1 LGLHQLIYN
10 AGAGTNTLVLENGSA
25 RIDSNV
31 AAGGALNTTVAAGA
45 QLTTNRLKQNA
56 LTLGAGSRV
65 SVLPGSAQANVLT
78 TLDLGTTGTLDLADN
93 DLVVKTTAA
102 GKTAA
107 FNALYSRLVA
117 GFAGGSWNGNGVLSS
132 AAQTNPNTTLSLVDN
147 AVLGF
152 STFGGE
158 PVDANSL
165 LLKYTYFGDIDQNG
179 QVDADDLT
187 VFANNF
193 GRKSRATQVDGDIDF
208 NGTVDADD
216 LTVFANNFRR
226 GVGTPLVSGGVV
238 SGEWSS
244 FPSSAWERPPWR
256 NAKLRFARA
265 GATLASLVAP
275 TKQSFGVAGSQAELG
290 NQRQMSLDALTVDY
304 LMEVGP
310 ESGVASIARRFRMKI

>member
-1 LGLHQLIYN
+1 MGLSQLIYN
-10 AGAGTNTLVLENGSA
+10 SGIGTNSLVLENGSA
-25 RIDSNV
+25 RIEGNV
-31 AAGGALNTTVAAGA
+31 ATGATLNTTVAAGA
-45 QLTTNRLKQNA
+45 QLTTSRLKQNG

-65 SVLPGSAQANVLT
+65 TVLPGGTQSNVLT

-93 DLVVKTTAA
+93 DLILKTTAA

-117 GFAGGSWNGNGVLSS
+117 GFAGGGWNGNGIVSS
-132 AAQTNPNTTLSLVDN
+132 AAQTNSNTTLSLVDN

-158 PVDANSL
+158 PVDANSI

-193 GRKSRATQVDGDIDF
+193 GRTSGATQVDGDIDF

-216 LTVFANNFRR
+216 LTVFANNFGR
-226 GVGTPLVSGGVV
+226 GVGTPLAAVSGGVV
-238 SGEWSS
+238 SEL
-244 FPSSAWERPPWR
+244 PRPLSSAWERTI
-256 NAKLRFARA
+256 AKLRFAGA
-265 GATLASLVAP
+265 GELATSLVAP
-275 TKQSFGVAGSQAELG
+275 TKRSFGVVGSQAELG
-290 NQRQMSLDALTVDY
+290 NQRQLSLDAGTVDH
-304 LMEVGP
+304 LMEVDP
-310 ESGVASIARRFRMKI
+310 ESTASTNARRFRMKI